1 MRRADGYTS
10 HEPHGY
16 LTGDYPHGGGVTGDR
31 ADRKSLPSGW
41 CGFRLWR
48 TPTGYG
54 KPDAGVCVVLCCK
67 ADIPPA
73 ANRSQP
79 EQAAGGMREEGDVTG
94 AIAPTKP
101 LTALDV
107 CDRCGAQAYVRV
119 LLPNSGELLFCAHHS
134 REHLP
139 ALKKVA
145 IDIQDETQRL
155 SKQES

>member
-1 MRRADGYTS
+1 MT
-10 HEPHGY
+10 
-16 LTGDYPHGGGVTGDR
+16 
-31 ADRKSLPSGW
+31 
-41 CGFRLWR
+41 
-48 TPTGYG
+48 
-54 KPDAGVCVVLCCK
+54 
-67 ADIPPA
+67 
-73 ANRSQP
+73 SQP
-79 EQAAGGMREEGDVTG
+79 EPAGRSSRRHETEEGDVTG

-155 SKQES
+155 SSKPE